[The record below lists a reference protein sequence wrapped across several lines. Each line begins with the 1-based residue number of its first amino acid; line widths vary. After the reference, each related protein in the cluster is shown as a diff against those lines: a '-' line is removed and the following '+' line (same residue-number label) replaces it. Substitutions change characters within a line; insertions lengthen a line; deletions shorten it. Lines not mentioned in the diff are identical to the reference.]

1 MPPPVNPRR
10 KARRITLEILY
21 EIDCA
26 DRTPQRVL
34 ERRVNAEALS
44 TASGTFVYQ
53 MVNGV
58 WEYRD
63 VLDVLIEQYAPEWPV
78 DQMAIID
85 RNILRMAIY
94 ELMVDRDTPLKVVI
108 NEAVELAKVYASDSA
123 PRFINGVLGT
133 LADHYQELAA
143 AFDAYSSGRAQV

>member
-1 MPPPVNPRR
+1 MTSVNPRR

-26 DRTPQRVL
+26 DRTPQAVL

-44 TASGTFVYQ
+44 TGSGTFVYQ

-133 LADHYQELAA
+133 LADHYHELTA